1 MVICGNRL
9 CKNHDNK
16 DIYTQCTESPYPSR
30 GKTIYVNLCPNEN
43 VSRKESN
50 EIKQRA
56 IFEN

>member
-1 MVICGNRL
+1 MIICGNRL

-30 GKTIYVNLCPNEN
+30 GKTVYVNLCPNESI
-43 VSRKESN
+43 SRKESN

>member
-16 DIYTQCTESPYPSR
+16 DVYTQCTESPYPSR

-43 VSRKESN
+43 ISRKESN

>member
-16 DIYTQCTESPYPSR
+16 DIYTQCNKSPYQSK
-30 GKTIYVNLCPNEN
+30 GKIVYVNLCPNEHI
-43 VSRKESN
+43 SRKESN
-50 EIKQRA
+50 EINQRA